1 MKPLRRLLAASVLLV
16 HLSGCAADGSVCGE
30 GKDCDPEKT
39 ALLVLGGVAL
49 AGVAILAAGSCKSD
63 ACQKGFADAL
73 SGNKNPT
80 GVSDD
85 ENLTGGPDYD
95 WDRSPLS
102 NPPYRCRVIVEPPS
116 PPLTEF
122 PQFTADYHCAGMPK
136 DDDRWP

>member
-1 MKPLRRLLAASVLLV
+1 MKPLRRLLAASVLVV

-95 WDRSPLS
+95 WDRLY
-102 NPPYRCRVIVEPPS
+102 NGQYRCRDIDNG
-116 PPLTEF
+116 
-122 PQFTADYHCAGMPK
+122 QFAANYHCAGMPK
-136 DDDRWP
+136 DDDRWPWGG

>member
-49 AGVAILAAGSCKSD
+49 AGVAILAASSCKSD
-63 ACQKGFADAL
+63 ACRKGFYDGL
-73 SGNKNPT
+73 SGNK
-80 GVSDD
+80 
-85 ENLTGGPDYD
+85 NLTGGPDYD
-95 WDRSPLS
+95 WDRLS
-102 NPPYRCRVIVEPPS
+102 NGQYRCRDIDNG
-116 PPLTEF
+116 
-122 PQFTADYHCAGMPK
+122 QFAANYHCAGMPK

>member
-1 MKPLRRLLAASVLLV
+1 MKPLRRLLAASVLVV

-63 ACQKGFADAL
+63 ACQKGFFDAL

-95 WDRSPLS
+95 WDRFS
-102 NPPYRCRVIVEPPS
+102 NGQYRCRDIHNG
-116 PPLTEF
+116 
-122 PQFTADYHCAGMPK
+122 QYAANYHCAGMPK

>member
-73 SGNKNPT
+73 
-80 GVSDD
+80 
-85 ENLTGGPDYD
+85 TGGPDYD
-95 WDRSPLS
+95 WDRLS
-102 NPPYRCRVIVEPPS
+102 NGQYRCRNIDNG
-116 PPLTEF
+116 
-122 PQFTADYHCAGMPK
+122 QFAANYLCAGMPK
-136 DDDRWP
+136 NDDRWP